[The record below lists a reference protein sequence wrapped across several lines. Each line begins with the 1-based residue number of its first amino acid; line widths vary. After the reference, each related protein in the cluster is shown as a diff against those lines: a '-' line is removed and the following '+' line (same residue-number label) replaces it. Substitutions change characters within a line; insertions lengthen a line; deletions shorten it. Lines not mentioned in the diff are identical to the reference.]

1 MARLQDPGSQAIRS
15 QLDIEPEC
23 PVVFRPY
30 TLSEALGIARIIR
43 EDEELS
49 PDVRRLLEVGVV
61 LDLMPGHLR
70 PRRDRHAR
78 AIGCAVRTLLN
89 RELRWEAVDP
99 LVRDEII
106 RRAVRIG
113 MARRAA
119 AR

>member
-1 MARLQDPGSQAIRS
+1 MARLQDPGSESIRS
-15 QLDIEPEC
+15 QLDIVPEC

-30 TLSEALGIARIIR
+30 TLQEALSIARVIR
-43 EDEELS
+43 TDEEL
-49 PDVRRLLEVGVV
+49 PPKVRRLLEVGVV

-70 PRRDRHAR
+70 PRRSRHAR
-78 AIGCAVRTLLN
+78 AIGCTVRTLLN

-99 LVRDEII
+99 LVRSEIV
-106 RRAVRIG
+106 RRALRLG